1 MHEIIETAPA
11 RNRNNNS
18 IRAELI
24 GATTCTA
31 AGITAQA
38 ATPVLALCRQ
48 LLAAG
53 LDPDTALAVY
63 RGATLAL
70 KVRSIGQAAGLT
82 IRDDNRGAPRLVA
95 YRPGPAERGRVAC
108 GKAPPMRSI
117 AGAAR

>member
-1 MHEIIETAPA
+1 MTELIQPTFV
-11 RNRNNNS
+11 RKRDDNS

-31 AGITAQA
+31 AGITAQS

-63 RGATLAL
+63 RSATLNL
-70 KVRSIGQAAGLT
+70 KVHSIGEAAGLT
-82 IRDDNRGAPRLVA
+82 IRDDNRGVPRLVA

-108 GKAPPMRSI
+108 GTQR
-117 AGAAR
+117 